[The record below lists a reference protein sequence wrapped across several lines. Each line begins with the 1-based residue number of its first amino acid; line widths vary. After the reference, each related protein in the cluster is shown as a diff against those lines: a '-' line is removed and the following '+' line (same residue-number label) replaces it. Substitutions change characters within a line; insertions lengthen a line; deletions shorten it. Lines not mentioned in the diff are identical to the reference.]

1 MDSIKSI
8 TLHHHNKAFIYS
20 IFLGLQPKGSYVLD
34 PLSPKSLRTP
44 LLYDLPQIL
53 IHTFPYPSLESFYIL
68 HLSIAPRKWTYPT
81 SHYLIHQSFRIFP
94 FFMLFEKIMHPLS
107 STLLRN
113 QNVQI
118 ARSTVAYRFTIK
130 TY

>member
-1 MDSIKSI
+1 MDSIKSVI
-8 TLHHHNKAFIYS
+8 LHHHNKAFIYS

-44 LLYDLPQIL
+44 LLYGLPQIHIQHL
-53 IHTFPYPSLESFYIL
+53 PLPLTTKFLHTPFSYSTLKMDIPNLSLPHSPKLPDIPLFYVI
-68 HLSIAPRKWTYPT
+68 R
-81 SHYLIHQSFRIFP
+81 
-94 FFMLFEKIMHPLS
+94 KIMHPLS